1 MIRNRMQDFNYAC
14 PTRMLFGRAARLS
27 LARVLAR
34 QGYRR
39 VLVVYGQDNARKR
52 ALLTEI
58 GQTLSDAGLVFESV
72 AGARSN
78 PTLTHAMAV
87 SEVARRFQA
96 DVLLAVG
103 GGSVIDTAKAAAA
116 AYYAKGEPW
125 AFFTQGTP
133 IEKALPVATIL
144 TLPAAGSEQSIRMV
158 INHRGR
164 KLGCASEAI
173 RPAVSVL
180 DPELFVTIPAYQIAS
195 GVVDMISHIMERY
208 FTNTPEVE
216 FTSVQAE
223 AVMRLAM
230 KRGVALMDNPNNLTA
245 WSDIALIGAWA
256 HNGFYGLGH
265 EEDWAC
271 HAIEHELSALDPTIT
286 HGAALACLIPAWM
299 QTVLPINPSRIERF
313 AREVMGCESAQ
324 EGIDALRAFYA
335 RLKMPQN
342 LQAFSLTEADLV
354 QCTERLTK
362 TAPIGH
368 YVALDKTRIAQIYE
382 RAFKGI

>member
-158 INHRGR
+158 INH
-164 KLGCASEAI
+164 
-173 RPAVSVL
+173 
-180 DPELFVTIPAYQIAS
+180 
-195 GVVDMISHIMERY
+195 
-208 FTNTPEVE
+208 
-216 FTSVQAE
+216 
-223 AVMRLAM
+223 
-230 KRGVALMDNPNNLTA
+230 
-245 WSDIALIGAWA
+245 
-256 HNGFYGLGH
+256 
-265 EEDWAC
+265 
-271 HAIEHELSALDPTIT
+271 
-286 HGAALACLIPAWM
+286 
-299 QTVLPINPSRIERF
+299 
-313 AREVMGCESAQ
+313 
-324 EGIDALRAFYA
+324 
-335 RLKMPQN
+335 
-342 LQAFSLTEADLV
+342 
-354 QCTERLTK
+354 
-362 TAPIGH
+362 
-368 YVALDKTRIAQIYE
+368 
-382 RAFKGI
+382 